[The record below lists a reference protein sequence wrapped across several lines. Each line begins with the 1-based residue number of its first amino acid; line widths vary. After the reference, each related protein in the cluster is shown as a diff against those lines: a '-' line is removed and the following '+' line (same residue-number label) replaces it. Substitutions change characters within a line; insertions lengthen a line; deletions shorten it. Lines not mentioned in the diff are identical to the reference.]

1 MSDLAAA
8 MERLVEI
15 AKRGGKDWEYGQ
27 AVQAALNAHD
37 AKDAKDTKAA
47 FRLLDAGLAKATG
60 RGQQIL
66 HLALGALVEAGAPPE
81 LAWPA
86 VDRGFIETLEAAT
99 DFANACLELADT
111 PSMQEAVKSERE
123 AVKKKLPREWAA
135 WESLRSRC
143 LAAVAVLSRSAKL
156 RAEMQ
161 KSRQDLMKALDP
173 LEDEVEEAGFVF
185 QVMKVLADQTMLA
198 IHPEQHR
205 GFRVEVRE
213 VTTNLELFVLLADA
227 IVGDPKKG
235 LMSGRRP
242 NARAVAALK
251 NPSYEPKTPP
261 EVALPWHLSNWT
273 AIAPDGS
280 LPAAA
285 TNEHERYDTWIW
297 FEGVPLEIPAF
308 EGERVILFHKPI
320 MPRTLEVE
328 GSFSALTPRV
338 RLKEKLTGAEIDRL
352 LARMAKAA
360 PKAHAE
366 AVAKREADAEK
377 FRDDLEK
384 SSRRA
389 RVGAKRDAKK
399 GVKKSAK
406 TGANKSAKKRSS
418 KR

>member
-8 MERLVEI
+8 MQSLVEI

-27 AVQAALNAHD
+27 AVQAALSAYDGKNT
-37 AKDAKDTKAA
+37 KDLKAA
-47 FRLLDAGLAKATG
+47 FRQLEAGLPKATE
-60 RGQQIL
+60 RGHQIL
-66 HLALGALVEAGAPPE
+66 LLALGALVEAGAPPE

-86 VDRGFIETLEAAT
+86 VDHGFIETLETAT
-99 DFANACLELADT
+99 AFANACLELADT
-111 PSMQEAVKSERE
+111 PSIQDAVKEQRDV
-123 AVKKKLPREWAA
+123 VKKKMPRGWVA
-135 WESLRSRC
+135 WDSLRSRC
-143 LAAVAVLSRSAKL
+143 LAAVATLSRSAKL
-156 RAEMQ
+156 RAVMQ

-173 LEDEVEEAGFVF
+173 LVDEVEEATFVS
-185 QVMKVLADQTMLA
+185 QVMRVLPDQTMLA

-205 GFRVEVRE
+205 GFRVTVSEI
-213 VTTNLELFVLLADA
+213 TTNVELFVLLTDA

-251 NPSYEPKTPP
+251 NPDYEPKTPP
-261 EVALPWHLSNWT
+261 EVVLPWHMSNWT

-280 LPAAA
+280 LPEAI
-285 TNEHERYDTWIW
+285 TDKHDRYDTWIW
-297 FEGVPLEIPAF
+297 FEGLPIEIPAF

-328 GSFSALTPRV
+328 GTFSALTPQV

-352 LARMAKAA
+352 FGRMARTA

-366 AVAKREADAEK
+366 AVKKREAEAQKLRE
-377 FRDDLEK
+377 DLEK
-384 SSRRA
+384 SYRRA
-389 RVGAKRDAKK
+389 RAQGKREKQAS
-399 GVKKSAK
+399 KKSAK
-406 TGANKSAKKRSS
+406 TSSKKRAA